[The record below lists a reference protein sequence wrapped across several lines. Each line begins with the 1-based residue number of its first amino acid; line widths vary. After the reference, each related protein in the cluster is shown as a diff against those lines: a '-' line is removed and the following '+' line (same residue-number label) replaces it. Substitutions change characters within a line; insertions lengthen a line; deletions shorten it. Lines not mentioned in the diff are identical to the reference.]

1 MNEECFITHFLIKK
15 KHLYNYFYFNEMNRF
30 SPVTE
35 GIRDVRI
42 YSGTGTKRTYES
54 FYWKHIFEKDG
65 VLYIPL
71 FKNQTVND
79 TYIETENTFKIIINE
94 NGVNDYYFYNKQYSY
109 KLAWELS
116 QVNKRLT
123 KENLIGTNFMLS
135 IPSKME
141 KINEE
146 RIVKIKY
153 DIEFQCT
160 NNLLSCQKIKF

>member
-1 MNEECFITHFLIKK
+1 
-15 KHLYNYFYFNEMNRF
+15 MNRF
-30 SPVTE
+30 SPVK
-35 GIRDVRI
+35 GNVRDVRI
-42 YSGTGTKRTYES
+42 YSGTGEKRNYDS

-65 VLYIPL
+65 VLYVPL
-71 FKNQTVND
+71 FKNQNVND
-79 TYIETENTFKIIINE
+79 TYIETENTFKIFINE

-116 QVNKRLT
+116 QINKRLT

-141 KINEE
+141 KINER

-153 DIEFQCT
+153 DIEFKCANGRSTCPQ
-160 NNLLSCQKIKF
+160 IKF

>member
-1 MNEECFITHFLIKK
+1 MK
-15 KHLYNYFYFNEMNRF
+15 RF
-30 SPVTE
+30 SPVK
-35 GIRDVRI
+35 GNVRDVRI
-42 YSGTGTKRTYES
+42 YSGTGEKRNYDS

-71 FKNQTVND
+71 FKNQNVND
-79 TYIETENTFKIIINE
+79 TYIETENTFKIFINE

-116 QVNKRLT
+116 QINKRLT

-141 KINEE
+141 KINER

-153 DIEFQCT
+153 DIEFKCT
-160 NNLLSCQKIKF
+160 NGRWSCQKIKF